1 MIRYTIMTKLNNIA
15 MLNTVNSLQILRV
28 HVAPVGFEVDRIVLP
43 AIKMKADR
51 VWLIIH
57 SEPHVDKGGR
67 FVKLIQA
74 KLKDARIDCLQAQAD
89 RIDLFDILRALRT
102 IVLREKGNSI
112 LVNVSVGSKI
122 QAIASMMA
130 CMMFKDIAMIKPYY
144 VVPER
149 YNSSLVKEDEEK
161 QETEGVKDIIG
172 LPEYKIEIPTD
183 KLIRCLDIIN
193 KKTDGKITKRELKDL
208 AIEHNL
214 IYIDDNKKTIDGKKR
229 VREYSDQAA
238 YMTLNKNLIEPL
250 LDWRFITESKIGS
263 HHVVSLTDDGKHA
276 LKFLNSDI

>member
-57 SEPHVDKGGR
+57 SEPNVDKGGR

-214 IYIDDNKKTIDGKKR
+214 IYIDDNKKTIGGKKR

-276 LKFLNSDI
+276 LKFLNVDI